1 MPWVCRPRLPLK
13 WVSAI
18 GHDPVKTIEDLN
30 FYELLEVASDASP
43 FEVHQAYKEMYQL
56 YHDDSLASY
65 SFFTKEEREEILA
78 KLDEAY
84 STLMDEKSR
93 TRYDQLLI
101 ESGILQ
107 KEMQYQRD
115 RKKSGILSD
124 AKRPLGNTALRIR
137 DRLKPIVS
145 SSPVIQEILTHD
157 VLSGEDLKK
166 IRGEL
171 GVSLEEIA
179 EIVKV
184 RMVYLEAI
192 ENDQFEKTLSRIFL
206 KGFLRAYAQCIGL
219 DPDIVARRYLKR
231 MNE

>member
-1 MPWVCRPRLPLK
+1 MKRL
-13 WVSAI
+13 
-18 GHDPVKTIEDLN
+18 EDLN
-30 FYELLEVASDASP
+30 FYELLEVTFDASP

-65 SFFTKEEREEILA
+65 SFFSREERKEILA

-93 TRYDQLLI
+93 SPYDQLLI
-101 ESGILQ
+101 ERGILE
-107 KEMQYQRD
+107 KESQYQRD
-115 RKKSGILSD
+115 RRKLSLMSD
-124 AKRPLGNTALRIR
+124 AKRPRSNTALRIR

-145 SSPVIQEILTHD
+145 SNPTIQEILTHD

-166 IRGEL
+166 IRDEL
-171 GVSLEEIA
+171 GVSLEEIS

-184 RMVYLEAI
+184 RMVYLQAI
-192 ENDQFEKTLSRIFL
+192 ENDQYEKAPSRIFL

-219 DPDIVARRYLKR
+219 DADIVASRYLKR
-231 MNE
+231 IHD

>member
-1 MPWVCRPRLPLK
+1 MKRV
-13 WVSAI
+13 
-18 GHDPVKTIEDLN
+18 EDLN
-30 FYELLEVASDASP
+30 FYELLEVTFDASP
-43 FEVHQAYKEMYQL
+43 FEVHQAYKEMVQL

-65 SFFTKEEREEILA
+65 SFFSREEREEILA

-93 TRYDQLLI
+93 SRYDQLLI
-101 ESGILQ
+101 ERGILE

-115 RKKSGILSD
+115 RRKLSLMSD
-124 AKRPLGNTALRIR
+124 AKRPRSNTALRIR

-145 SSPVIQEILTHD
+145 SNPTIQEILTHD

-166 IRGEL
+166 IRDEL

-179 EIVKV
+179 DIVKV
-184 RMVYLEAI
+184 RIVYLHAI
-192 ENDQFEKTLSRIFL
+192 ENDQFEKTPSRIFL

-219 DPDIVARRYLKR
+219 DADIVASRYLKR
-231 MNE
+231 MHD

>member
-1 MPWVCRPRLPLK
+1 MKIL
-13 WVSAI
+13 
-18 GHDPVKTIEDLN
+18 EDLN

-65 SFFTKEEREEILA
+65 SFFSREEREEILA

-84 STLMDEKSR
+84 STLMDERSR
-93 TRYDQLLI
+93 SRYDQSLI

-107 KEMQYQRD
+107 KERQYQGD
-115 RKKSGILSD
+115 RKKLSLMSD
-124 AKRPLGNTALRIR
+124 AKRPRGSTALRIR

-145 SSPVIQEILTHD
+145 SSPTIQKILTHD

-166 IRGEL
+166 IRDEL

-184 RMVYLEAI
+184 RMVYLQAI
-192 ENDQFEKTLSRIFL
+192 ENDQFEKTPSRIFL

-219 DPDIVARRYLKR
+219 DADIVASRYLKR
-231 MNE
+231 MHD